1 MIQPPLPALR
11 AFVEVGRRGGVKDAA
26 AALGV
31 TPGAVSQ
38 QVRALELRL
47 GVALLERLHRGV
59 RLSAEGER
67 LFAALDPGFRQIDDA
82 LRPYGGRPGRTNLLT
97 VTTTPSFAATWLA
110 QRLGAFAAVHPD
122 IEVRLLAGVGLADL
136 HGGEADLAIRHGGG
150 DYPGLV
156 SLRLF
161 DPHLIVV
168 ASPRRLVEGPPV
180 RRPADCLAHPLLQD
194 RNRRDWSQW
203 AEASGDGASPRWR
216 DGSILADDALLIR
229 AAIAGQGLA
238 VVRDIYAAD
247 ELAAGRLIRVL
258 TNTAPTADAYFLVA
272 RPDRMAQRRAKAF
285 RDWLLGA
292 VEAFAAGI

>member
-11 AFVEVGRRGGVKDAA
+11 AFVEVARRGGVKNAA

-47 GVALLERLHRGV
+47 GVVLLERLHRGV
-59 RLSAEGER
+59 RLSSEGER
-67 LFAALDPGFRQIDDA
+67 LFGALDPGFRQIEDA

-110 QRLGAFAAVHPD
+110 PRLGAFAAVHPD

-136 HGGEADLAIRHGGG
+136 HGGEADLAIRHGSG

-156 SLRLF
+156 SLCLLDPRL
-161 DPHLIVV
+161 IAV
-168 ASPRRLVEGPPV
+168 ASPQRLAEGPPV
-180 RRPADCLAHPLLQD
+180 QCPADCLAYPLLQD

-203 AEASGDGASPRWR
+203 AAASGEPSSPRWR
-216 DGSILADDALLIR
+216 DGSSFADDALLIR

-247 ELAAGRLIRVL
+247 ELAAGRLVRVL
-258 TNTAPTADAYFLVA
+258 NNAAPTADAYFLVA
-272 RPDRMAQRRAKAF
+272 RPDRMARSGVKVF
-285 RDWLLGA
+285 RDWLLRA
-292 VEAFAAGI
+292 VAAFAAAS

>member
-47 GVALLERLHRGV
+47 GVVLLDRLHRGV

-67 LFAALDPGFRQIDDA
+67 LFGALDPAFRQIEEA

-97 VTTTPSFAATWLA
+97 VSTTPSFAATWLA
-110 QRLGAFAAVHPD
+110 PRLGAFAAVHPD
-122 IEVRLLAGVGLADL
+122 IEVRLLAGVGFADL

-156 SLRLF
+156 SLRLL
-161 DPHLIVV
+161 DPRLIAV
-168 ASPRRLVEGPPV
+168 ASPKRLAEGPPIL
-180 RRPADCLAHPLLQD
+180 RPADCLGYPLLQD

-203 AEASGDGASPRWR
+203 AEASGERASSRWR
-216 DGSILADDALLIR
+216 DGSSFADDALLIR

-247 ELAAGRLIRVL
+247 ELAAGRLTRVL
-258 TNTAPTADAYFLVA
+258 TNAAPTADAYFLVA
-272 RPDRMAQRRAKAF
+272 RPDRMARPGAKAF
-285 RDWLLGA
+285 RDWLVGV
-292 VEAFAAGI
+292 VEAFAAGA

>member
-11 AFVEVGRRGGVKDAA
+11 AFVEVARRGGVKDAA

-47 GVALLERLHRGV
+47 GVVLLERLHRGV

-67 LFAALDPGFRQIDDA
+67 LFASLDPAFRQIEDA
-82 LRPYGGRPGRTNLLT
+82 LRPYGGQPGRTNLLT

-110 QRLGAFAAVHPD
+110 PRLGAFAAAHPD

-161 DPHLIVV
+161 DPCLIAV
-168 ASPRRLVEGPPV
+168 ASPQRLAEAPPI
-180 RRPADCLAHPLLQD
+180 RRPSECLGYPLLQD

-203 AEASGDGASPRWR
+203 AAASGEPSSPRWR
-216 DGSILADDALLIR
+216 DGSSFADDALLIR

-247 ELAAGRLIRVL
+247 ELAAGRLVRVL
-258 TNTAPTADAYFLVA
+258 DNAAPTADAYFLVA
-272 RPDRMAQRRAKAF
+272 RPDRMARSGVKVF
-285 RDWLLGA
+285 RDWLLRA
-292 VEAFAAGI
+292 VAAFAAAN